1 MQEDEPR
8 YMTHRSLDAVSC
20 YS

>member
-8 YMTHRSLDAVSC
+8 YMTHRRLDAVSC
-20 YS
+20 CS